1 MNDEKALTYEEAKQL
16 CELAFDGG
24 VTYGEE
30 SMRYCCN
37 ATAYDWEHW
46 LKGHEHL
53 FRPKPTVEDVLDE
66 IVDKANNV
74 GCAYASNDMGGDE
87 MMDALKAIITEFA
100 PRLRLKE
107 D

>member
-1 MNDEKALTYEEAKQL
+1 MNDEKALTYEEAKHL

-30 SMRYCCN
+30 SMRYCCS

-53 FRPKPTVEDVLDE
+53 FRPKPTVEDVL
-66 IVDKANNV
+66 
-74 GCAYASNDMGGDE
+74 
-87 MMDALKAIITEFA
+87 TEFVTEFNRDDSELCDGEIIERFA
-100 PRLRLKE
+100 KRLRLADKE